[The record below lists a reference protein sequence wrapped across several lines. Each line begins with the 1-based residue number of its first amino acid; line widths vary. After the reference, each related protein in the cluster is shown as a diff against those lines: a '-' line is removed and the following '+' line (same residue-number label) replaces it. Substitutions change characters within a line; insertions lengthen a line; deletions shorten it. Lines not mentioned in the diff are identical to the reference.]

1 MLGASK
7 PDPELLPIHRPRCP
21 VCQTRMMT
29 VAVAISEGQAG
40 FEHRTFEC
48 SKCGHTET
56 RLLQSDSLQ
65 SGAAGWVNGELRP
78 PH

>member
-1 MLGASK
+1 MPNTSK

-21 VCQTRMMT
+21 DCQTRMMT
-29 VAVAISEGQAG
+29 VAISEGPVG

-56 RLLQSDSLQ
+56 RKLASDPLQ
-65 SGAAGWVNGELRP
+65 SGAAGWTNGELRP

>member
-1 MLGASK
+1 
-7 PDPELLPIHRPRCP
+7 
-21 VCQTRMMT
+21 MMT
-29 VAVAISEGQAG
+29 VAISEGPDG

-56 RLLQSDSLQ
+56 RLLQSDPLQ
-65 SGAAGWVNGELRP
+65 SGAAGWVDGELRP

>member
-1 MLGASK
+1 
-7 PDPELLPIHRPRCP
+7 
-21 VCQTRMMT
+21 MMT
-29 VAVAISEGQAG
+29 VAVSEGPAG

-56 RLLQSDSLQ
+56 RLLASEPLR
-65 SGAAGWVNGELRP
+65 SGATGWVNGEPRP